1 MLRSAKFLL
10 RNTAR
15 FYSTVAQSLNVCVV
29 GGGPSGFYTAKY
41 LLANPNFKVQ
51 VSMIEKLPTPYG
63 LVRYGVATDHQ
74 DVKLV
79 TNDFKKTAQ
88 TEGFSFFGNV
98 KVGDSVSVDELRKI
112 FDVVVFC
119 NGSETEAHLGLQGE
133 NLKGVESAKAFVE
146 WYNGLP
152 AENPSEEDRIRGV
165 KYEELLK
172 TKQVC
177 VIGQGN
183 VALDVSRVIGR
194 SVDSLRRYDVPEM
207 SLDVLS
213 RSKVEEVHIVGRRG
227 PVQAACSTKELR
239 ELSEMPGLCV
249 WVDPKDLELD
259 PVSQAELERMGSKG
273 KRKLDT
279 FKKFTTTKRKPGDR
293 IVQFQFFKNPAEFID
308 DGNGN
313 LKAMKV
319 EKTTL
324 VDKNGKSSARGTNQF
339 LDLPCGVAF
348 RSIGYRSKPIP
359 GVPFDEYK
367 GRILNE
373 KGRIKDEKGFIPGM
387 YTAGWVKRGPDGVVG
402 TNINCAKETI
412 SCILDDIQKEKLQ
425 LKKVDASAE
434 LANLLKSRNRVYV
447 TFNEYLKLEKYEEE
461 VGNKNGKIREKVLR
475 VEEMLKICKE

>member
-1 MLRSAKFLL
+1 MLRSTKFLL

-29 GGGPSGFYTAKY
+29 GSGPSGFYTAKY

-88 TEGFSFFGNV
+88 SEGFNFFGNV
-98 KVGDSVSVDELRKI
+98 RVGDAVTVDELRKI
-112 FDVVVFC
+112 FDVIVFC
-119 NGSETEAHLGLQGE
+119 NGSETEARLGLKGE
-133 NLKGVESAKAFVE
+133 DLKGVESAKAFVE

-152 AENPSEEDRIRGV
+152 AVDPSEEDRIRGV
-165 KYEELLK
+165 LYEELFK

-183 VALDVSRVIGR
+183 VALDVARVIGR
-194 SVDSLRRYDVPEM
+194 SVDSLRKYDVPEIA
-207 SLDVLS
+207 LDVLS

-227 PVQAACSTKELR
+227 PVQTACTTKELR
-239 ELSEMPGLCV
+239 ELAEMPGLCV
-249 WVDPKDLELD
+249 RVDPKDLELD
-259 PVSQAELERMGSKG
+259 PVSQAELERMGNKG
-273 KRKLDT
+273 KRKLEALQKYT
-279 FKKFTTTKRKPGDR
+279 NTKRQPGDR
-293 IVQFQFFKNPAEFID
+293 LVQFQFFKNPAEFID
-308 DGNGN
+308 DGTGK

-319 EKTTL
+319 EKTIL
-324 VDKNGKSSARGTNQF
+324 VDKGGKSSAKGTNQF
-339 LDLPCGVAF
+339 LELPCGVAF

-359 GVPFDEYK
+359 GVPFDENK

-412 SCILDDIQKEKLQ
+412 SCILDDIQKEKVQ

-434 LANLLKSRNRVYV
+434 LANLLKSKNHVYV

-461 VGNKNGKIREKVLR
+461 MGKKKGKIREKVLR